1 LKSKSK
7 VSRVSIRVLSL
18 MAFFALPNILLA
30 QFVASG
36 KITDRAGSPF
46 QGVSVAEN
54 GTTSGTITDADGLF
68 SLPVS
73 SANATLFISFVGYKA
88 KEVKWMGEFLIIK
101 LKEDCHVDFLDQK
114 TMEFYAKS
122 GVLTT
127 PVGAEIDMSFAIH
140 GQTALTGRFSYQAN
154 TSIRG
159 NEFLN
164 IDVALRHVIA
174 ACDHNLDLNL
184 SYRTIR
190 WNLNYDLESYT
201 LEGKLNFTHPN
212 IFRHGSMLYLGFGR
226 AELNHTGEIY
236 NPNQHGYL
244 AGLGVWVGIV
254 QVSGKAMYWRDFW
267 ELQGEIKRDFKKVIL
282 AARFLQVED
291 FSELTLAAGLRIHYR

>member
-1 LKSKSK
+1 LKAQPKFLK
-7 VSRVSIRVLSL
+7 VVIHGLSL
-18 MAFFALPNILLA
+18 LTFLLLPNILLA
-30 QFVASG
+30 QFVALG

-46 QGVSVAEN
+46 QGVSVVEN
-54 GTTSGTITDADGLF
+54 GTSSGTITDVDGLF

-73 SANATLFISFVGYKA
+73 RANATLFISFVGYKA
-88 KEVKWMGEFLIIK
+88 KEVKWTGEFLTIK
-101 LKEDCHVDFLDQK
+101 LKEDCNVDFFDQK

-127 PVGAEIDMSFAIH
+127 PVGAEIDMSFPIH

-164 IDVALRHVIA
+164 IDVALRHVIV
-174 ACDHNLDLNL
+174 ACDPNLDLNL

-190 WNLNYDLESYT
+190 WKLNYDLESYT
-201 LEGKLNFTHPN
+201 LEGKLNFTRPN
-212 IFRHGSMLYLGFGR
+212 ILRHGSMLYLGFGR

-244 AGLGVWVGIV
+244 AGLGVWVGSV
-254 QVSGKAMYWRDFW
+254 QISGKAMYWRDFW
-267 ELQGEIKRDFKKVIL
+267 ELQGEIKRDFKKVIV